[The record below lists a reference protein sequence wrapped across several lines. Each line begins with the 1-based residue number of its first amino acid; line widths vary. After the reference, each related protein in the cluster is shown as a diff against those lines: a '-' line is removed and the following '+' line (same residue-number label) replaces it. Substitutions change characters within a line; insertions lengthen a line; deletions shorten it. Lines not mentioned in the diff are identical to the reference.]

1 MLDKVGNVTLL
12 EYVYHRCKTSKL
24 ANKVIVI
31 TSTDKSDDAL
41 YDLCLDKEIPLFR
54 GDLNNVLER
63 YICAANENKIELIC
77 RVCGDSPFVDVTAID
92 EMFSLFNNATKYD
105 YISTSN
111 SLNGFTSEVVL
122 QSVLKNIQ
130 TKNLTDDDK
139 EHVTKYILD
148 NKVNFKTKFMNLNLK
163 PITLEPYSLTVDYP
177 DDMSIANKIVSK
189 LDG

>member
-1 MLDKVGNVTLL
+1 MITGILIQARLSSSRYPSKMLDKVGNVTLL

-77 RVCGDSPFVDVTAID
+77 RVIK
-92 EMFSLFNNATKYD
+92 FSELAEDGSF
-105 YISTSN
+105 
-111 SLNGFTSEVVL
+111 GW
-122 QSVLKNIQ
+122 
-130 TKNLTDDDK
+130 
-139 EHVTKYILD
+139 
-148 NKVNFKTKFMNLNLK
+148 
-163 PITLEPYSLTVDYP
+163 YSFF
-177 DDMSIANKIVSK
+177 SHH
-189 LDG
+189 